1 MGDKPS
7 TKAPD
12 MMDTIMDLKLASRQM
27 NKEANRAEQNEAKE
41 KKKVAA
47 VFSFYAIN
55 KRFRL

>member
-47 VFSFYAIN
+47 VFLILCN
-55 KRFRL
+55 K